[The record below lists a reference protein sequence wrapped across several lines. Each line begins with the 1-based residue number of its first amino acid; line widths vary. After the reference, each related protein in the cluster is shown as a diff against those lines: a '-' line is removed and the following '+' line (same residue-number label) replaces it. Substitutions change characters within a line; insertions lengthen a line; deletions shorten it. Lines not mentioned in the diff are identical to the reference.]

1 MLDAWALKSASVRV
15 APCAGA
21 PLTATTAPKALR
33 RPRWNARLRRYSH
46 SQQLEEGLDEGRLRL
61 GQPEKT
67 AQSPSVMQFEF
78 LLDKLVQHHKG
89 PSEKTSHEKTTQPP
103 SEMEVESLLHK
114 LGQQLHKA
122 GPPDSTPWNWPT
134 VLACEFTGPGPW
146 GGDAEQCPHAS
157 HSTTECRADAYN
169 ASADGRQRSPEDAE
183 EIRTVPHEGD
193 AELWDELRDELR
205 GYLGSVQTAQQA
217 LMQAR
222 DHAAT
227 EHDETFRQAEVLC
240 QHDAERRSAVR
251 SLLIRMARSNH
262 RMWEA
267 QAAYEQE
274 LGSLVDFK
282 ALSLHRRLEHAQA
295 DAERR
300 KRELLMMRLEL
311 QRSEGQA
318 QNERER
324 HAADSHRLH
333 TQHAASRV
341 RFATDK
347 QVLTCEMASGEEQWA
362 TELAGLE
369 MQLEMQWTFA
379 CHKTDEMAEQ
389 QAELLRQERASAEAA
404 LAAVQA
410 DLDDRDAQE
419 KARIAGE
426 TGRMSSLSAMAAE
439 FERQLK
445 QMKSAEK
452 TTEARHQR
460 AGEHMQGLWQLK
472 EVEAGK
478 LRAEVRRLQKLQ
490 SDALAASWPHEA
502 YKLLYAEC
510 LKLPIDNQGK
520 PQSEGVSFRAS
531 THNFATSESGSPQ
544 EAYLTQRSKPNIEPR
559 SSPGSSQPS
568 PPNLAAPPPLQRSPP
583 PSTTVAREWRVG
595 VVAQDAPPEPEPDAQ
610 PVIKPVMAQQHHA
623 QNARPEPDTH
633 AVGVDSQ
640 PGRPEGRLWTPKP
653 PDIVPR
659 WPAPRLPPRHRRQA
673 QMGAGCDQWKT
684 TGGQWGGDVMGGV
697 NMGGAPSGGAGEGE
711 CSTREPNAKFQQAM
725 RGGFGAAVVSDGR
738 SPETL

>member
-1 MLDAWALKSASVRV
+1 MLACADTRIRCNWRKGLTKADCDLANLRSLLSLPASVM
-15 APCAGA
+15 
-21 PLTATTAPKALR
+21 
-33 RPRWNARLRRYSH
+33 H
-46 SQQLEEGLDEGRLRL
+46 LE
-61 GQPEKT
+61 
-67 AQSPSVMQFEF
+67 AF
-78 LLDKLVQHHKG
+78 LDKLVQHHKG
-89 PSEKTSHEKTTQPP
+89 SPEKTAHEKTTQPP
-103 SEMEVESLLHK
+103 SAMEVESLLHK

-122 GPPDSTPWNWPT
+122 DPTDSPLQSRPDSTPWNWPT
-134 VLACEFTGPGPW
+134 VLACEFTGPESW
-146 GGDAEQCPHAS
+146 GGDAEPCPHAR

-169 ASADGRQRSPEDAE
+169 AASADGRRRSSEDTE
-183 EIRTVPHEGD
+183 EIRTVPNKGD
-193 AELWDELRDELR
+193 TELWDELRDELR

-267 QAAYEQE
+267 QAVYEQE
-274 LGSLVDFK
+274 LASLVDFK
-282 ALSLHRRLEHAQA
+282 VVSLHRRLERAQA
-295 DAERR
+295 DAERH

-311 QRSEGQA
+311 RRSEDQL

-324 HAADSHRLH
+324 HAADSQRLH
-333 TQHAASRV
+333 AQHNASRI

-347 QVLTCEMASGEEQWA
+347 QVLTCEMASGEQQWA
-362 TELAGLE
+362 AELAGLE
-369 MQLEMQWTFA
+369 TQLDMQWMFA

-389 QAELLRQERASAEAA
+389 QAELLRHERASSEAA

-410 DLDDRDAQE
+410 DLDERDAQE
-419 KARIAGE
+419 KARVAGL
-426 TGRMSSLSAMAAE
+426 TGRMSSMSAMAAE

-452 TTEARHQR
+452 TTEARHRR

-490 SDALAASWPHEA
+490 SDALAAQWPHEA

-520 PQSEGVSFRAS
+520 PQAEGVSFRAS

-559 SSPGSSQPS
+559 SPPS
-568 PPNLAAPPPLQRSPP
+568 PPDLAAPPLLQRSPP
-583 PSTTVAREWRVG
+583 PSTTVALEWRVG
-595 VVAQDAPPEPEPDAQ
+595 VVTQDAPEPEPDAQ
-610 PVIKPVMAQQHHA
+610 PLIKPVMAQHHA
-623 QNARPEPDTH
+623 QNARPELHSH
-633 AVGVDSQ
+633 ADSQ
-640 PGRPEGRLWTPKP
+640 PVRPEGRLWTPKP

-684 TGGQWGGDVMGGV
+684 TGQWGGDVMGGV
-697 NMGGAPSGGAGEGE
+697 KMGGEPLGGGGDGEE
-711 CSTREPNAKFQQAM
+711 CSTREPNAKFQQA
-725 RGGFGAAVVSDGR
+725 VSDGFVGY
-738 SPETL
+738 SVGYTL